1 MILQTASGAAAPVVG
16 VDIGGTKTEICLA
29 RRDGVQLT
37 KLRETVLPSRSW
49 RGADVA
55 ADAANLLAQ
64 VQLLVGD
71 SPVAALGVGAHG
83 CDDDAECE
91 TLAAA
96 LRARSPLP
104 LRVVNDAE
112 LMPLAMGRVGQIG
125 LVAGTGSIAVCRT
138 AEGRMISAGGWGWLI
153 GDDGSAAG
161 LVREAARAVSLAL
174 DGGATTE
181 DPLIGLLYHSLDQP
195 ELPRL
200 GSTLAG
206 LGTAAAIGAHAPA
219 VFAACDAG
227 SPLAASVIRAG
238 AEALA
243 GLVVNL
249 RARGSTASHVVAGG
263 SVIVAQPLLWQAFVA
278 AVARR
283 SGGAVTPHLFQ
294 GHPVE
299 GACRL
304 AADLVTPALS

>member
-29 RRDGVQLT
+29 RLDGARLI

-49 RGADVA
+49 RGADAA
-55 ADAANLLAQ
+55 ADAASLLAQ
-64 VQLLVGD
+64 VRLLVGD

-96 LRARSPLP
+96 LRARSALP

-112 LMPLAMGRVGQIG
+112 PDAARHGPGGADRAGCGHGLDCRVPHRRGADDLGR
-125 LVAGTGSIAVCRT
+125 
-138 AEGRMISAGGWGWLI
+138 GWGWLI

-181 DPLIGLLYHSLDQP
+181 DPLIGLLYHSLGQP

-263 SVIVAQPLLWQAFVA
+263 SVIVAQPPLWQAFA
-278 AVARR
+278 TAVARR
-283 SGGAVTPHLFQ
+283 SGGAVTAHLFQ

>member
-16 VDIGGTKTEICLA
+16 VDIGGTKTEIRLA
-29 RRDGVQLT
+29 RRDGTRLV

-49 RGADVA
+49 RGADAA

-64 VQLLVGD
+64 VRLLLGD

-181 DPLIGLLYHSLDQP
+181 DPLIGLLYHSLGQP

-219 VFAACDAG
+219 GFAACDAG
-227 SPLAASVIRAG
+227 SPLAATVIRAG

-263 SVIVAQPLLWQAFVA
+263 SVIVAQPPLWQAFA
-278 AVARR
+278 TAVARR
-283 SGGAVTPHLFQ
+283 SGGAVTAHLFQ

>member
-29 RRDGVQLT
+29 RLDGARLI

-49 RGADVA
+49 RGADAA
-55 ADAANLLAQ
+55 ADAASLLAQ
-64 VQLLVGD
+64 VRLLVGD
-71 SPVAALGVGAHG
+71 PVAALGVGAHG

-96 LRARSPLP
+96 LRARSSLP

-161 LVREAARAVSLAL
+161 LVRGR
-174 DGGATTE
+174 
-181 DPLIGLLYHSLDQP
+181 
-195 ELPRL
+195 
-200 GSTLAG
+200 
-206 LGTAAAIGAHAPA
+206 
-219 VFAACDAG
+219 
-227 SPLAASVIRAG
+227 
-238 AEALA
+238 
-243 GLVVNL
+243 
-249 RARGSTASHVVAGG
+249 RG
-263 SVIVAQPLLWQAFVA
+263 W
-278 AVARR
+278 
-283 SGGAVTPHLFQ
+283 
-294 GHPVE
+294 
-299 GACRL
+299 CRL
-304 AADLVTPALS
+304 RSMAAPRPKTR

>member
-1 MILQTASGAAAPVVG
+1 MICRPRPGPLPRWWASTSAAPRPRSVWHLDG
-16 VDIGGTKTEICLA
+16 A
-29 RRDGVQLT
+29 RLI

-49 RGADVA
+49 RGADAA
-55 ADAANLLAQ
+55 ADAASLLAQ
-64 VQLLVGD
+64 VRLLVGD

-96 LRARSPLP
+96 LRARSALP

-125 LVAGTGSIAVCRT
+125 LVAARARLPCAAPPR
-138 AEGRMISAGGWGWLI
+138 ADDLGRGWGWLI

-181 DPLIGLLYHSLDQP
+181 DPLIGLYHSLGQP

-249 RARGSTASHVVAGG
+249 RARGAPHVV
-263 SVIVAQPLLWQAFVA
+263 VA
-278 AVARR
+278 AA
-283 SGGAVTPHLFQ
+283 
-294 GHPVE
+294 
-299 GACRL
+299 
-304 AADLVTPALS
+304 